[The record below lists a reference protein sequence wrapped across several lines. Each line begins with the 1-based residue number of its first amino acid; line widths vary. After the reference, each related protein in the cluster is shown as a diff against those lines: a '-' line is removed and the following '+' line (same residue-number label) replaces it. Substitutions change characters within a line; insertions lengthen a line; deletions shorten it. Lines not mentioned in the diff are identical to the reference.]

1 MIINSKIVN
10 RKRFSLKKVI
20 LKKVWACVI
29 QACITQSCIT
39 QVFFVKQASIKHAFI
54 KHILTKQAVIPLMQM
69 RRFLLL
75 LISTTFF
82 VTACSTT
89 TEETVANNDLLTA
102 KALYFDKRTPDDFY
116 HEESSSELFASISH
130 VKNIGIL
137 PLDNRSGLSVYE
149 LSSDDFVEAMTWD
162 EQATVYQPLYSQLVA
177 NSETDLYYQFTRVNP
192 DLPEFVDISRVFK
205 AGTLNRAG
213 VDRSDEDGEYQ
224 GKIMLTDMTAADVKQ
239 VVEYLW
245 MFSFSNNYSNAV
257 LESYTNETVD
267 EFIHT
272 LKQAKINFS
281 YDGSCD
287 EIELYEIRY
296 SIAKESG
303 LIWRDK
309 VLMNTFS
316 AKRDGIS
323 VEICK

>member
-10 RKRFSLKKVI
+10 KKRFSSKQ
-20 LKKVWACVI
+20 ACSCVI
-29 QACITQSCIT
+29 KTYIIQQSVLPFL
-39 QVFFVKQASIKHAFI
+39 QKW
-54 KHILTKQAVIPLMQM
+54 
-69 RRFLLL
+69 RFLLL
-75 LISTTFF
+75 LLPVTFF
-82 VTACSTT
+82 VTACSSTIT
-89 TEETVANNDLLTA
+89 TEEAAVDNDLFVA

-116 HEESSSELFASISH
+116 HEESSSDLFASISH

-205 AGTLNRAG
+205 ASVLNRAG
-213 VDRSDEDGEYQ
+213 VDRSNEDGEYQ
-224 GKIMLTDMTAADVKQ
+224 GKITLTDITVADVKQ
-239 VVEYLW
+239 LVEYLW

-257 LESYTNETVD
+257 LESYTRETVD

-272 LKQAKINFS
+272 LKQARINFS
-281 YDGSCD
+281 HDGSCD
-287 EIELYEIRY
+287 EIELYEISY

-309 VLMNTFS
+309 VLMSTFS
-316 AKRDGIS
+316 AKRNGTS

>member
-1 MIINSKIVN
+1 MIINSKTVN
-10 RKRFSLKKVI
+10 RKRLSLEKVR
-20 LKKVWACVI
+20 LKQVIWKQAWACVFK
-29 QACITQSCIT
+29 ACVT
-39 QVFFVKQASIKHAFI
+39 QASFNKQAFI
-54 KHILTKQAVIPLMQM
+54 KQAFTKHAVIPLMQM
-69 RRFLLL
+69 RRLLLL
-75 LISTTFF
+75 LISVTFF
-82 VTACSTT
+82 VTACGTT
-89 TEETVANNDLLTA
+89 TEETVANNDLLIA

-116 HEESSSELFASISH
+116 HEESSSDLFASISH

-149 LSSDDFVEAMTWD
+149 LSSDDFIEAMTWD

-205 AGTLNRAG
+205 ANILNRAG

-224 GKIMLTDMTAADVKQ
+224 GKITLTEISVADVKQ

-257 LESYTNETVD
+257 LESYTSETVD

-272 LKQAKINFS
+272 LKQARINFS

-309 VLMNTFS
+309 VLMSTFS
-316 AKRDGIS
+316 AKRNGTS
-323 VEICK
+323 VKICK

>member
-1 MIINSKIVN
+1 MIINRKIVN
-10 RKRFSLKKVI
+10 RKRLS
-20 LKKVWACVI
+20 LKKVWARVI
-29 QACITQSCIT
+29 QTCVT
-39 QVFFVKQASIKHAFI
+39 QASI
-54 KHILTKQAVIPLMQM
+54 KQAVIPLMQM

-82 VTACSTT
+82 VTACGSTTAT

-116 HEESSSELFASISH
+116 HEESSSDLFASISH

-205 AGTLNRAG
+205 ADILNRAG

-224 GKIMLTDMTAADVKQ
+224 GKITLTDMTAAAVKQ

-245 MFSFSNNYSNAV
+245 MFSFSNITAMPCWNPIPV
-257 LESYTNETVD
+257 KPQTNL
-267 EFIHT
+267 FIP
-272 LKQAKINFS
+272 
-281 YDGSCD
+281 
-287 EIELYEIRY
+287 
-296 SIAKESG
+296 
-303 LIWRDK
+303 
-309 VLMNTFS
+309 
-316 AKRDGIS
+316 
-323 VEICK
+323 

>member
-1 MIINSKIVN
+1 MINSKIAN
-10 RKRFSLKKVI
+10 RKRLSLKKVS

-29 QACITQSCIT
+29 QTCAIQAFS
-39 QVFFVKQASIKHAFI
+39 VKQAFIKQNFIKHAF
-54 KHILTKQAVIPLMQM
+54 TKQAVIPLMQM

-82 VTACSTT
+82 VTACGSTTAT
-89 TEETVANNDLLTA
+89 TEETVADNDLLTA
-102 KALYFDKRTPDDFY
+102 KALYFDKRTPDGFY
-116 HEESSSELFASISH
+116 REESSSDLFASISH

-137 PLDNRSGLSVYE
+137 PLDNRFGLSVYE

-205 AGTLNRAG
+205 ANTINRSG

-224 GKIMLTDMTAADVKQ
+224 GKITLTDITVADVKQ

-245 MFSFSNNYSNAV
+245 VFSFSNNYSNAV
-257 LESYTNETVD
+257 LESYTSETAD
-267 EFIHT
+267 EFIHI

-316 AKRDGIS
+316 AKRNGIS